1 MNMEN
6 HYFIGIKIPLPA
18 ARSLVEQRDSWNLSS
33 HKRYPVAEDLHITL
47 LFIGADPQGEI
58 IAAAKALQDVAHS
71 TFDLMITGTGYFGK
85 KERPRVV
92 YGAVGESDSL
102 NGLQEKIKKA
112 LSDFNLSPDNKPF
125 VPHITVA
132 NKWAAKDPWDEIPQL
147 RPEIFSVEEFS
158 LFRIE
163 PASSPRYVAV
173 KTYKLKDGV

>member
-1 MNMEN
+1 MEN
-6 HYFIGIKIPLPA
+6 HYFIGIKIPLPT

-47 LFIGADPQGEI
+47 LFIGADPENEI
-58 IAAAKALQDVAHS
+58 MAAAEVLQDIAHPPI
-71 TFDLMITGTGYFGK
+71 DLKITGTGYFGK

-92 YGAVGESDSL
+92 YGAIEDSDSL
-102 NGLQEKIKKA
+102 NGLQDQIKTA

-132 NKWAAKDPWDEIPQL
+132 NKWAAKEPWSEIPAL
-147 RPEIFSVEEFS
+147 RPESFRAEEFS

-163 PASSPRYVAV
+163 PAGMPRYVAV
-173 KTYKLKDGV
+173 KTYKLKDGVL